1 MASKFCK
8 RYFQHEE
15 KFIITQLNN
24 TRQRHVED
32 HMTFVKRFCD
42 LALDYYD
49 KKDKEALV
57 KICISNNIV
66 DYKVYL
72 ENISI
77 GQFLR
82 LLEAIKKTSMSI

>member
-1 MASKFCK
+1 M
-8 RYFQHEE
+8 
-15 KFIITQLNN
+15 
-24 TRQRHVED
+24 ED

-42 LALDYYD
+42 LALDCYD

-57 KICISNNIV
+57 EICISNNII

-72 ENISI
+72 ENIAI

-82 LLEAIKKTSMSI
+82 LIEAIKKTSMSI